1 MDQNIDYDYR
11 FNRAPVP
18 MCLDFMDLHWIRS
31 FHLNHGLQMTP
42 NGFCFLDQLKK
53 FGLWIGFW
61 IHNSYGG
68 LIQNVD
74 SGSDLDYR
82 IISGTFDIESK

>member
-1 MDQNIDYDYR
+1 
-11 FNRAPVP
+11 
-18 MCLDFMDLHWIRS
+18 
-31 FHLNHGLQMTP
+31 MTP